1 MIFFLNS
8 FTSIKTTKKNNP
20 IAYEV
25 LILKDTTKTNMNAVK
40 NVDHKNWV
48 PRARSDM
55 INSCLLCCSSLCKQ
69 YFSRQQ
75 KAITNRT
82 AVENKTEIVL
92 AVFVVYGPL
101 RGVINLFLTLQKCTF
116 FFANWFG
123 ISYHVSLN
131 KNVH

>member
-20 IAYEV
+20 IVYEV
-25 LILKDTTKTNMNAVK
+25 LILKDTAKTNMNAVK

-48 PRARSDM
+48 SRARSDM
-55 INSCLLCCSSLCKQ
+55 INSCLLCSSGLCKQ

-116 FFANWFG
+116 FLLIDLAFH
-123 ISYHVSLN
+123 IMSV
-131 KNVH
+131 